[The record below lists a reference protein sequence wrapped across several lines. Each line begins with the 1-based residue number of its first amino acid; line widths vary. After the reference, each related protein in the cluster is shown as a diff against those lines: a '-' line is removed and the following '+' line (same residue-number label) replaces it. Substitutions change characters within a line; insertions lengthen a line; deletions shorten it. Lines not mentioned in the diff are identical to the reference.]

1 MKATNL
7 RVAMFC
13 ACAMTAVLASGGA
26 WAGQDDH
33 QTLASAAAPAVE
45 PSKPTS
51 SEQVCRK
58 MPAPTGTRLGG
69 RTICHTQAEW
79 DDMKLKSQH
88 TVDDIQ
94 TRSGQFGPQGG

>member
-7 RVAMFC
+7 RAAMFC

-33 QTLASAAAPAVE
+33 QTLATAAAPAVE
-45 PSKPTS
+45 PSKPDS
-51 SEQVCRK
+51 KEAVCKK

-69 RTICHTQAEW
+69 RTICHTQAQW
-79 DDMKLKSQH
+79 DDMQRNTQRS
-88 TVDDIQ
+88 IQ
-94 TRSGQFGPQGG
+94 DLQVRGTQSGKAGG